1 MNNQKFPK
9 NYEKWNPCSLILGLT
24 SANLELLRA
33 GPQISL
39 QILSKFKQI
48 NNLYSPW
55 KPMIFLW
62 SSDDFKGNKKLIHLN
77 LHSIR
82 SKIWLRSLRTL
93 IGLESPKL
101 FLMFYLSI
109 NPFVPNVPFLY
120 PPKNIR
126 KPYGF
131 LIFSR
136 GRERMHLEQMG

>member
-1 MNNQKFPK
+1 
-9 NYEKWNPCSLILGLT
+9 
-24 SANLELLRA
+24 
-33 GPQISL
+33 
-39 QILSKFKQI
+39 
-48 NNLYSPW
+48 
-55 KPMIFLW
+55 MIFLW
-62 SSDDFKGNKKLIHLN
+62 SFDDFKGNKKLIHLN
-77 LHSIR
+77 LRSIR

-131 LIFSR
+131 SDIFK
-136 GRERMHLEQMG
+136 G